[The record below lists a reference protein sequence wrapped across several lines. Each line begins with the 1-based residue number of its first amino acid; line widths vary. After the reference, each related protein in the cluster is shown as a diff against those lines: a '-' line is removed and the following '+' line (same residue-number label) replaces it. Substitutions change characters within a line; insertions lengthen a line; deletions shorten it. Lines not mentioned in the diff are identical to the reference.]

1 MRSGRDLRFE
11 PVPVPARLAA
21 DFSAFRT
28 FAAHGVRG
36 HLSLGYQD
44 KRGRS
49 TDVTDGAFAT
59 YAGILILRGAGTYT
73 DWNGRTYP
81 LAAGD
86 VFQRV
91 PGRKHTVT
99 IDPASG
105 WVEGWVDVDADL
117 ARRWGAVGVLDLER
131 AVLRPGLDL
140 AMMERH
146 ERELIELRAAAEG
159 DLGRR
164 YAAIVALLIDWYAR
178 DRARATPDPVA
189 ALVEDACRLLAEGS
203 ADRALVATVARGGLS
218 YERFRKVF
226 RARMGVSPGAYR
238 IRRRIDRA
246 RELLLSSSATVAAIA
261 DALGYANPFAFSAQF
276 KQLVGVSPEQ
286 YRQRLPGGCS
296 G

>member
-1 MRSGRDLRFE
+1 MRSGRNQRYE
-11 PVPVPARLAA
+11 PVPVPTRLVA
-21 DFSAFRT
+21 DVTAFRT
-28 FAAHGVRG
+28 FAAPGIRG
-36 HLSLGYQD
+36 HLSLGFQD
-44 KRGRS
+44 KGGRS
-49 TDVTDGAFAT
+49 TDVTDGAFLT
-59 YAGILILRGAGTYT
+59 FSCILILRGAGTYT

-91 PGRKHTVT
+91 PLRKHTVT
-99 IDPASG
+99 IDPASA
-105 WVEGWVDVDADL
+105 WVECWVDVDHDL
-117 ARRWGAVGVLDLER
+117 ARQLAAVGVIDLDR

-146 ERELIELRAAAEG
+146 EREMTELRTAAEG

-164 YAAIVALLIDWYAR
+164 YAAIVAILVDWYGR
-178 DRARATPDPVA
+178 DRARATPDPSA
-189 ALVEDACRLLAEGS
+189 AMVDEACRLLADGIAE
-203 ADRALVATVARGGLS
+203 RALVATVARGGLS

-246 RELLLSSSATVAAIA
+246 RELLLASGDTVAAIA
-261 DALGYANPFAFSAQF
+261 DELGYANPFAFSAQF

-286 YRQRLPGGCS
+286 YRQRLPGGRS
-296 G
+296 V